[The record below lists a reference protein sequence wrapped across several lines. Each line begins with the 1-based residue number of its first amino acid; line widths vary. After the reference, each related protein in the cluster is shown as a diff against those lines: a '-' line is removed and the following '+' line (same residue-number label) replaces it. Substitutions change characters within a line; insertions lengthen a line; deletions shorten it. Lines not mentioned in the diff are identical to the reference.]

1 MDGARPRVRRR
12 GESSVCDGE
21 VQLCSERIEG
31 FRTSPVPLCRGAF
44 ASSDINHP
52 WPFERLGRAPCARW
66 AGQASRALHARARW
80 SRRAHRARL
89 PLPRRRLRFAQRYPP
104 YRCAGTRRWRRRARQ
119 AHCARARR
127 VPRPCGYWTAPRLRR
142 GKPGARAT
150 ALPRWRA
157 LPCSCCGAEGA
168 WDRGSRV
175 MLNGPRGPR
184 AMLPAT

>member
-1 MDGARPRVRRR
+1 MRVPTCRGDRWHTKNQERGSHLHARRSCYPK
-12 GESSVCDGE
+12 
-21 VQLCSERIEG
+21 L
-31 FRTSPVPLCRGAF
+31 PLCRGAF